1 MIKNI
6 FVLILISLI
15 SADLFSQRKY
25 IKPEFVKNWSKPGK
39 HPDHIVLNFSE
50 DPATTISV
58 TWRTSKDVK
67 SAYGEIAMA
76 HANPSFISRAETFDA
91 TTETINFSN
100 VVSQYDR
107 DNPKNNKFITI
118 NHNYHSLTFKDL
130 EPNTLYAYR
139 VGDGKI
145 WSEWI
150 QFKTAH
156 KDNAPFSF
164 LYVGDAQNY
173 VLELWSRLIR
183 EGYRKAPDASFI
195 IHAGDLIDDAHDE
208 HQWHEWFMAGGYIHR
223 TLPSL
228 MVPGNHEY
236 NPFVQQDI
244 DESIRRLSVQW
255 NKQFTLPNNGVR
267 GLQET
272 NYYIDYQGVRFLAL
286 NSNMMIEEQTK
297 WLEQV
302 LQNNP
307 NKWTIATFHHPI
319 FSASRGRDNEELR
332 TQWKPLFDKYGID
345 IALQGHDH
353 TYTRGRV
360 QPYEQNL
367 LSGQN
372 VKDATGTVYVVSV
385 SGGKMYKVKPGWEQY
400 EALRDK
406 VGNNKQLFQVISV
419 DGDKLS
425 YKSYTAIGE
434 LFDAFDI
441 IKNKEGVN
449 SFVERKNEAL

>member
-1 MIKNI
+1 MKNI
-6 FVLILISLI
+6 LILF
-15 SADLFSQRKY
+15 LFLLPVLTQAQRKY
-25 IKPEFVKNWSKPGK
+25 VKPEFVKNWSKPGK
-39 HPDHIVLNFSE
+39 HPDHIVLNFSK

-58 TWRTSKDVK
+58 TWRTSKDVRV
-67 SAYGEIAMA
+67 AYGEIAKS
-76 HANPSFISRAETFDA
+76 HANPVFISRAKTFKA
-91 TTETINFSN
+91 TTENLN
-100 VVSQYDR
+100 YEDVVSYYDR
-107 DNPKNNKFITI
+107 SNPKNNTFIDL
-118 NHNYHSLTFKDL
+118 NHNYHSLTFQDL
-130 EPNTLYAYR
+130 EPNTVYAYR

-150 QFKTAH
+150 QFKTAQK
-156 KDNAPFSF
+156 KDAPFSF

-183 EGYRKAPDASFI
+183 EGFRKAPDASFI

-208 HQWHEWFMAGGYIHR
+208 HQWHEWFMAGGYIHS
-223 TLPSL
+223 TLPSM

-244 DESIRRLSVQW
+244 DKNIRRLSVQW
-255 NKQFTLPNNGVR
+255 NKQFTLPDNGVA
-267 GLQET
+267 GIEET
-272 NYYIDYQGVRFLAL
+272 NYYIDYQGVRFIAL
-286 NSNMMIEEQTK
+286 NSNMMIDEQTQ
-297 WLEQV
+297 WLEEV
-302 LQNNP
+302 LKDNP
-307 NKWTIATFHHPI
+307 NKWTVATFHHPI
-319 FSASRGRDNEELR
+319 FSASRGRDNSTLR
-332 TQWKPLFDKYGID
+332 LLWKPIFDKYKID
-345 IALQGHDH
+345 IVLQGHDH

-400 EALRDK
+400 EALRDRI
-406 VGNNKQLFQVISV
+406 GNNKQLFQVISI

-434 LFDAFDI
+434 LFDAFDLV
-441 IKNKEGVN
+441 KNSNGVN
-449 SFVERKNEAL
+449 TFIERKNEAL

>member
-1 MIKNI
+1 MKII
-6 FVLILISLI
+6 LILF
-15 SADLFSQRKY
+15 LFLLPVLTQAQRKY
-25 IKPEFVKNWSKPGK
+25 VKPEFVKNWSKPGK
-39 HPDHIVLNFSE
+39 HPDHIVLNFSK

-58 TWRTSKDVK
+58 TWRTSKDVRV
-67 SAYGEIAMA
+67 AYGEIAKS
-76 HANPSFISRAETFDA
+76 HANPAFISRAKTFKA
-91 TTETINFSN
+91 TTENLN
-100 VVSQYDR
+100 YEDVVSYYDR
-107 DNPKNNKFITI
+107 SNPKNNTFIDL
-118 NHNYHSLTFKDL
+118 NHNYHSLTFQDL
-130 EPNTLYAYR
+130 EPNTVYAYR

-150 QFKTAH
+150 QFKTAQK
-156 KDNAPFSF
+156 KDAPFSF

-183 EGYRKAPDASFI
+183 EGFRKAPDASFI

-208 HQWHEWFMAGGYIHR
+208 HQWHEWFMAGGYIHS
-223 TLPSL
+223 TLPSM

-244 DESIRRLSVQW
+244 DKNIRRLSVQW
-255 NKQFTLPNNGVR
+255 NKQFTLPDNGVA
-267 GLQET
+267 GIEET
-272 NYYIDYQGVRFLAL
+272 NYYIDYQGVRFIAL
-286 NSNMMIEEQTK
+286 NSNMMIDEQTQ
-297 WLEQV
+297 WLEEV
-302 LQNNP
+302 LKDNP
-307 NKWTIATFHHPI
+307 NKWTVATFHHPI
-319 FSASRGRDNEELR
+319 FSASRGRDNSTLR
-332 TQWKPLFDKYGID
+332 LLWKPIFDKYKID
-345 IALQGHDH
+345 IVLQGHDH

-400 EALRDK
+400 EALRDRI
-406 VGNNKQLFQVISV
+406 GNNKQLFQVISI

-434 LFDAFDI
+434 LFDAFDLV
-441 IKNKEGVN
+441 KNSNGVN
-449 SFVERKNEAL
+449 TFIERKNEAL

>member
-1 MIKNI
+1 MKKII
-6 FVLILISLI
+6 VLLLVILFSG
-15 SADLFSQRKY
+15 DLLSQRKY
-25 IKPEFVKNWSKPGK
+25 IKPEFVKNWSKPGR

-58 TWRTSKDVK
+58 TWRTSKEVK
-67 SAYGEIAMA
+67 SAYGEIAKA
-76 HANPSFISRAETFDA
+76 HANPAFIGRAEVFEA
-91 TTETINFSN
+91 TTENINYSN
-100 VVSQYDR
+100 VVSKYDR
-107 DNPKNNKFITI
+107 DDPKKNIFNTI
-118 NHNYHSLTFKDL
+118 NHNYHSITFREL
-130 EPNTLYAYR
+130 EPNTIYAYR

-145 WSEWI
+145 WSEWV

-156 KDNAPFSF
+156 KSNAPFSF

-183 EGYRKAPDASFI
+183 ESYRKAPDASFI

-223 TLPSL
+223 TLPSM

-244 DESIRRLSVQW
+244 DESIKRLSVQW
-255 NKQFTLPNNGVR
+255 NKQFTLPNNGVM
-267 GLQET
+267 GIKET

-286 NSNMMIEEQTK
+286 NSNMMIEEQAK

-302 LQNNP
+302 LKNNP
-307 NKWTIATFHHPI
+307 NKWTVATFHHPI

-332 TQWKPLFDKYGID
+332 TLWKPIFDKYGVD

-372 VKDATGTVYVVSV
+372 VKDVTGTVYVVSV

>member
-1 MIKNI
+1 M
-6 FVLILISLI
+6 
-15 SADLFSQRKY
+15 
-25 IKPEFVKNWSKPGK
+25 
-39 HPDHIVLNFSE
+39 
-50 DPATTISV
+50 

-67 SAYGEIAMA
+67 SGYGEIAKA
-76 HANPSFISRAETFDA
+76 HANPAFISRAETIEA
-91 TTETINFSN
+91 TTETINYSN
-100 VVSQYDR
+100 VVSEYDR
-107 DNPKNNKFITI
+107 DNPKSNKFITL
-118 NHNYHSLTFKDL
+118 NHNYHSVTFKDL
-130 EPNTLYAYR
+130 EPNTVYGYR
-139 VGDGKI
+139 VGDGEI

-156 KDNAPFSF
+156 KENAPFSF

-173 VLELWSRLIR
+173 ILELWSRLIR

-195 IHAGDLIDDAHDE
+195 IHAGDLINDAHDE

-244 DESIRRLSVQW
+244 DESIKRLSVQW

-267 GLQET
+267 GIQET

-286 NSNMMIEEQTK
+286 NSNMMIEEQAK

-319 FSASRGRDNEELR
+319 FSASTGRDNEELR

-345 IALQGHDH
+345 IVLQGHDH

-385 SGGKMYKVKPGWEQY
+385 SGGKMYRVKPGWEQY

-406 VGNNKQLFQVISV
+406 VGRNKQLFQVLSV
-419 DGDKLS
+419 DGDVLS
-425 YKSYTAIGE
+425 YKSYTATGE

-441 IKNKEGVN
+441 VKNNDGVN
-449 SFVERKNEAL
+449 TFVERKNEAL

>member
-1 MIKNI
+1 M
-6 FVLILISLI
+6 
-15 SADLFSQRKY
+15 
-25 IKPEFVKNWSKPGK
+25 
-39 HPDHIVLNFSE
+39 
-50 DPATTISV
+50 
-58 TWRTSKDVK
+58 K
-67 SAYGEIAMA
+67 SGYGEIAKA
-76 HANPSFISRAETFDA
+76 HANPAFISRAETIEA
-91 TTETINFSN
+91 ITETINYSN
-100 VVSQYDR
+100 VVSEYDR
-107 DNPKNNKFITI
+107 DNPKSNKFITL
-118 NHNYHSLTFKDL
+118 NHNYHSVTFKDL
-130 EPNTLYAYR
+130 EPNTVYGYR
-139 VGDGKI
+139 VGDGEI

-156 KDNAPFSF
+156 KENAPFSF

-173 VLELWSRLIR
+173 ILELWSRLIR

-195 IHAGDLIDDAHDE
+195 IHAGDLINDAHDE

-244 DESIRRLSVQW
+244 DESIKRLSVQW

-267 GLQET
+267 GIQET

-286 NSNMMIEEQTK
+286 NSNMMIEEQAK

-319 FSASRGRDNEELR
+319 FSASTGRDNEELR

-345 IALQGHDH
+345 IVLQGHDH

-385 SGGKMYKVKPGWEQY
+385 SGGKMYRVKPGWEQY

-406 VGNNKQLFQVISV
+406 VGRNKQLFQVLSV
-419 DGDKLS
+419 DGDVLS
-425 YKSYTAIGE
+425 YKSYTATGE

-441 IKNKEGVN
+441 VKNNDGVN
-449 SFVERKNEAL
+449 TFVERKNEAL

>member
-1 MIKNI
+1 MRTFFSLFI
-6 FVLILISLI
+6 FVCTLTDI
-15 SADLFSQRKY
+15 SAQRKY
-25 IKPEFVKNWSKPGK
+25 VKPEFVKNWSKPGK

-50 DPATTISV
+50 DPATSISV

-67 SAYGEIAMA
+67 SGYGEIAKA
-76 HANPSFISRAETFDA
+76 HANPAFISRAETIEA
-91 TTETINFSN
+91 ITETINYSN
-100 VVSQYDR
+100 VVSEYDR
-107 DNPKNNKFITI
+107 DNPKSNKFITL
-118 NHNYHSLTFKDL
+118 NHNYHSVTFKGL
-130 EPNTLYAYR
+130 EPNTVYGYR
-139 VGDGKI
+139 VGDGEI

-150 QFKTAH
+150 QFKNAH
-156 KDNAPFSF
+156 KENAPFSF

-173 VLELWSRLIR
+173 ILELWSRLIR
-183 EGYRKAPDASFI
+183 EGYRKAPAASFI
-195 IHAGDLIDDAHDE
+195 IHAGDLINDAHDE

-244 DESIRRLSVQW
+244 DESIKRLSVQW

-267 GLQET
+267 GIQET

-286 NSNMMIEEQTK
+286 NSNMMIEEQAK

-307 NKWTIATFHHPI
+307 NKWTIATFHHQI
-319 FSASRGRDNEELR
+319 FSASTGRDNEELR

-345 IALQGHDH
+345 IVLQGHDH

-385 SGGKMYKVKPGWEQY
+385 SGGKMYRVKPGWEQY

-406 VGNNKQLFQVISV
+406 VGRNKQLFQVLSV
-419 DGDKLS
+419 DGDVLS
-425 YKSYTAIGE
+425 YKSYTATGE

-441 IKNKEGVN
+441 VKNNDGVN
-449 SFVERKNEAL
+449 TFVERKNEAL

>member
-1 MIKNI
+1 M
-6 FVLILISLI
+6 
-15 SADLFSQRKY
+15 
-25 IKPEFVKNWSKPGK
+25 
-39 HPDHIVLNFSE
+39 
-50 DPATTISV
+50 

-67 SAYGEIAMA
+67 SGYGEIAKA
-76 HANPSFISRAETFDA
+76 HANPAFISRAETIEA
-91 TTETINFSN
+91 ITETINYSN
-100 VVSQYDR
+100 VVSEYDR
-107 DNPKNNKFITI
+107 DNPKSNKFITL
-118 NHNYHSLTFKDL
+118 NHNYHSVTFKGL
-130 EPNTLYAYR
+130 EPNTVYGYR
-139 VGDGKI
+139 VGDGEI

-156 KDNAPFSF
+156 KENAPFSF

-173 VLELWSRLIR
+173 ILELWSRLIR

-195 IHAGDLIDDAHDE
+195 IHAGDLINDAHDE

-244 DESIRRLSVQW
+244 DESIKRLSVQW

-267 GLQET
+267 GIQET

-286 NSNMMIEEQTK
+286 NSNMMIEEQAK

-319 FSASRGRDNEELR
+319 FSASTGRDNEELR

-345 IALQGHDH
+345 IVLQGHDH

-385 SGGKMYKVKPGWEQY
+385 SGGKMYRVKPGWEQY

-406 VGNNKQLFQVISV
+406 VGRNKQLFQVLSV
-419 DGDKLS
+419 DGDVLS
-425 YKSYTAIGE
+425 YKSYTATGE

-441 IKNKEGVN
+441 VKNNDGVN
-449 SFVERKNEAL
+449 TFVERKNEAL

>member
-1 MIKNI
+1 M
-6 FVLILISLI
+6 
-15 SADLFSQRKY
+15 
-25 IKPEFVKNWSKPGK
+25 
-39 HPDHIVLNFSE
+39 
-50 DPATTISV
+50 

-67 SAYGEIAMA
+67 SGYGEIAKA
-76 HANPSFISRAETFDA
+76 HANPAFISRAETIEA
-91 TTETINFSN
+91 TTETINYSN
-100 VVSQYDR
+100 VVSEYDR
-107 DNPKNNKFITI
+107 DNPKSNKFITL
-118 NHNYHSLTFKDL
+118 NHNYHSVTFKGL
-130 EPNTLYAYR
+130 EPNTVYGYR
-139 VGDGKI
+139 VGDGEI

-156 KDNAPFSF
+156 KENAPFSF

-173 VLELWSRLIR
+173 ILELWSRLIR

-195 IHAGDLIDDAHDE
+195 IHAGDLINDAHDE

-244 DESIRRLSVQW
+244 DESIKRLSVQW

-267 GLQET
+267 GIQET

-286 NSNMMIEEQTK
+286 NSNMMIEEQAK

-319 FSASRGRDNEELR
+319 FSASTGRDNEELR

-345 IALQGHDH
+345 IVLQGHDH

-385 SGGKMYKVKPGWEQY
+385 SGGKMYRVKPGWEQY

-406 VGNNKQLFQVISV
+406 VGRNKQLFQVLSV
-419 DGDKLS
+419 DGNVLS
-425 YKSYTAIGE
+425 YKSYTATGE

-441 IKNKEGVN
+441 VKNNDGVN
-449 SFVERKNEAL
+449 TFVERKNEAL

>member
-1 MIKNI
+1 M
-6 FVLILISLI
+6 
-15 SADLFSQRKY
+15 
-25 IKPEFVKNWSKPGK
+25 
-39 HPDHIVLNFSE
+39 
-50 DPATTISV
+50 

-67 SAYGEIAMA
+67 SGYGEIAKA
-76 HANPSFISRAETFDA
+76 HANPAFISRAETIEA
-91 TTETINFSN
+91 ITETINYSN
-100 VVSQYDR
+100 VVSEYDR
-107 DNPKNNKFITI
+107 DNPKSNKFITL
-118 NHNYHSLTFKDL
+118 NHNYHSVTFKDL
-130 EPNTLYAYR
+130 EPNTVYGYR
-139 VGDGKI
+139 VGDGEI

-156 KDNAPFSF
+156 KENAPFSF

-173 VLELWSRLIR
+173 ILELWSRLIR

-195 IHAGDLIDDAHDE
+195 IHAGDLINDAHDE

-244 DESIRRLSVQW
+244 DESIKRLSVQW

-267 GLQET
+267 GIQET

-286 NSNMMIEEQTK
+286 NSNMMIEEQAK

-319 FSASRGRDNEELR
+319 FSASTGRDNEELR

-345 IALQGHDH
+345 IVLQGHDH

-385 SGGKMYKVKPGWEQY
+385 SGGKMYRVKPGWEQY

-406 VGNNKQLFQVISV
+406 VGRNKQLFQVLSV
-419 DGDKLS
+419 DGDVLS
-425 YKSYTAIGE
+425 YKSYTATGE

-441 IKNKEGVN
+441 VKNNDGIN
-449 SFVERKNEAL
+449 TFVERKNEAL

>member
-1 MIKNI
+1 M
-6 FVLILISLI
+6 
-15 SADLFSQRKY
+15 
-25 IKPEFVKNWSKPGK
+25 
-39 HPDHIVLNFSE
+39 
-50 DPATTISV
+50 
-58 TWRTSKDVK
+58 K
-67 SAYGEIAMA
+67 SGYGEIAKA
-76 HANPSFISRAETFDA
+76 HANPAFISRAETIEA
-91 TTETINFSN
+91 ITETINYSN
-100 VVSQYDR
+100 VVSEYDR
-107 DNPKNNKFITI
+107 DNPKSNKFITL
-118 NHNYHSLTFKDL
+118 NHNYHSVTFKGL
-130 EPNTLYAYR
+130 EPNTVYGYR
-139 VGDGKI
+139 VGDGEI

-156 KDNAPFSF
+156 KENAPFSF

-173 VLELWSRLIR
+173 ILELWSRLIR

-195 IHAGDLIDDAHDE
+195 IHAGDLINDAHDE

-244 DESIRRLSVQW
+244 DESIKRLSVQW

-267 GLQET
+267 GIQET

-286 NSNMMIEEQTK
+286 NSNMMIEEQAK

-319 FSASRGRDNEELR
+319 FSASTGRDNEELR

-345 IALQGHDH
+345 IVLQGHDH

-385 SGGKMYKVKPGWEQY
+385 SGGKMYRVKPGWEQY

-406 VGNNKQLFQVISV
+406 VGRNKQLFQVLSV
-419 DGDKLS
+419 DGDVLS
-425 YKSYTAIGE
+425 YKSYTATGG

-441 IKNKEGVN
+441 VKNNDGVN
-449 SFVERKNEAL
+449 TFVERKNEAL